1 MNHMELSDELR
12 RQLLESAA
20 WGKAGVT
27 RLDEKSD
34 CASDGG
40 GYAEPAGAKTATK
53 GKNKDEKKKGKMD
66 YAHSEYEDAEG
77 AEELEETTHICPL
90 CTSELNESLDPDVI
104 MEHLDVVMSLVDR
117 LSQLNEGDEDL
128 DEIIDETLADALF
141 GQEEIEEEG

>member
-20 WGKAGVT
+20 WGKAGVAP
-27 RLDEKSD
+27 RLDESETLEEGKKAAAPAEED
-34 CASDGG
+34 APAS
-40 GYAEPAGAKTATK
+40 PAKK
-53 GKNKDEKKKGKMD
+53 EDKKKKEEMDGKE
-66 YAHSEYEDAEG
+66 S
-77 AEELEETTHICPL
+77 TTHICPL
-90 CTSELNESLDPDVI
+90 CTSELNESLDPDAI

>member
-20 WGKAGVT
+20 WGKAGVAP
-27 RLDEKSD
+27 RLDESETLEE
-34 CASDGG
+34 
-40 GYAEPAGAKTATK
+40 GYGSKPAPK
-53 GKNKDEKKKGKMD
+53 GKKPAAPAEGDAPADEDKKKKKKEEMD
-66 YAHSEYEDAEG
+66 G
-77 AEELEETTHICPL
+77 EESTTHICPL

>member
-40 GYAEPAGAKTATK
+40 GYAAPAGSKTATK
-53 GKNKDEKKKGKMD
+53 GKKANKPKEMENQS
-66 YAHSEYEDAEG
+66 SEYEDAEG